1 MITYRSVTN
10 LNNAGTAVNAF
21 AVRTLHLLLIAS
33 ALFLAGCAGSSG
45 PGAELAA
52 KTPIT
57 PSTTTPPLAA
67 TAPLVAPVVV
77 APQESPL
84 HTKVRGQLA
93 DKVFYLGRVTSRNV
107 FTEKRPGFCDR
118 FLIDW
123 QAQRNITYL
132 APVVKTDDY
141 HDPALLTYTSRYDGI
156 LRQAV
161 ARYYGIEDGRRKSF
175 YAQSGFRIYEADFD
189 NLPENGNELVF
200 FADDWAAHSG
210 FRLLRFNVYSKL
222 VIMDAFSAPATV
234 IDGVASLN
242 NLAEVIEYDGYTLM
256 VGMTDFGNPDDEGV
270 YSIQLHMFGP
280 LQGGKDTLVCSFA
293 QLKSPLDELFLKE

>member
-45 PGAELAA
+45 PVAEVDA

-57 PSTTTPPLAA
+57 PSTTTPPVAA
-67 TAPLVAPVVV
+67 VAPVVV

-107 FTEKRPGFCDR
+107 FTEKRPGFCDQ

-156 LRQAV
+156 LRQTI

-175 YAQSGFRIYEADFD
+175 YGQSDFRIYEADFD
-189 NLPENGNELVF
+189 NLPENGNEIVF
-200 FADDWAAHSG
+200 SADQWSG
-210 FRLLRFNVYSKL
+210 STGYKLLHQTIDLKL
-222 VIMDAFSAPATV
+222 VVTQLVWNPARV
-234 IDGVASLN
+234 IDGVPSLN
-242 NLAEVIEYDGYTLM
+242 NLAEVIQYDGYTLM
-256 VGMTDFGNPDDEGV
+256 VGMTDFGHPDEGV

-280 LQGGKDTLVCSFA
+280 LQGGKDTLVCSFS
-293 QLKSPLDELFLKE
+293 QLKSPLDELFLKQ

>member
-1 MITYRSVTN
+1 MSNTGQT
-10 LNNAGTAVNAF
+10 NNASTAINAF
-21 AVRTLHLLLIAS
+21 TVGTLHLFLIAS

-52 KTPIT
+52 KTAIT
-57 PSTTTPPLAA
+57 PSTATPP
-67 TAPLVAPVVV
+67 VA

-93 DKVFYLGRVTSRNV
+93 DKVFYLRRFSRGPV
-107 FTEKRPGFCDR
+107 FTKKRPGFCDR

-123 QAQRNITYL
+123 QAQRHITYV

-189 NLPENGNELVF
+189 NLPENGDELVF
-200 FADDWAAHSG
+200 FADDWAAHSR

-234 IDGVASLN
+234 IDGVTSLN

-256 VGMTDFGNPDDEGV
+256 VGMDDYGNPDDEGV
-270 YSIQLHMFGP
+270 FSIRLHMFGP
-280 LQGGKDTLVCSFA
+280 LQGGKDTLVCKFS

>member
-1 MITYRSVTN
+1 MITYRFAKN

-57 PSTTTPPLAA
+57 PSTTTPPVAA
-67 TAPLVAPVVV
+67 TVPLVAPVVD
-77 APQESPL
+77 APQDSPL

-93 DKVFYLGRVTSRNV
+93 DKVFYLRRFSRGPV
-107 FTEKRPGFCDR
+107 FTKKRPGFCDR

-123 QAQRNITYL
+123 QAQRHITYL

-156 LRQAV
+156 LRQNV
-161 ARYYGIEDGRRKSF
+161 HQYFGIESGRRKSF

-200 FADDWAAHSG
+200 FADDWATHSG
-210 FRLLRFNVYSKL
+210 FRLLRFNVDSKL

-242 NLAEVIEYDGYTLM
+242 NLSEVIEYDGYIFM
-256 VGMTDFGNPDDEGV
+256 VGMDDYRHPEEGI
-270 YSIQLHMFGP
+270 YAIQLNMFGP
-280 LQGGKDTLVCSFA
+280 LQGGKDTLVCW
-293 QLKSPLDELFLKE
+293 FLQSKAP